1 MSVNPKVLKF
11 MPNLFSLNERVVY
24 IGEWT
29 EGFMAYTA
37 IGATNVGS
45 IKVYCDEN
53 LATNRVQWPEIAH
66 PKEMSLDNAHI
77 TKGELFGEF
86 RLGSTIVLLFEA
98 PRDFRFCL
106 QVGQTIKVGQAL
118 STHFNDESEERQ
130 IEPQHLIMDVAQGWK
145 HIWKPKI

>member
-1 MSVNPKVLKF
+1 

-29 EGFMAYTA
+29 DGFMAYTA
-37 IGATNVGS
+37 VGATNVGS
-45 IKVYCDEN
+45 IKVYCDGN
-53 LATNRVQWPEIAH
+53 LATNTVQWPEMAD
-66 PKEMSLDNAHI
+66 PKEASLDNACI

-98 PRDFRFCL
+98 PRDFQFCL
-106 QVGQTIKVGQAL
+106 QVGQNIKVGQAL
-118 STHFNDESEERQ
+118 SPHFNDEPDERQ
-130 IEPQHLIMDVAQGWK
+130 IERRHLIMDAAQDWK